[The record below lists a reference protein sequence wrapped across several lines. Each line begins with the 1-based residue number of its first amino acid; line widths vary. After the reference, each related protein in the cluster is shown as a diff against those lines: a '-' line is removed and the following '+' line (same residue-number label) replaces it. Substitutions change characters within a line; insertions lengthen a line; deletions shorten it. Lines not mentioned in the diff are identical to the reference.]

1 MSEMIPK
8 KLADMFYIWSDG
20 KTLSETAKEF
30 NMTKVEVFSAF
41 IDDIHKF
48 AKEIEKILYSLEEI
62 EK

>member
-1 MSEMIPK
+1 MIPK

-41 IDDIHKF
+41 IDDINRF
-48 AKEIEKILYSLEEI
+48 AKEIEKILEEI

>member
-1 MSEMIPK
+1 MIPK

-20 KTLSETAKEF
+20 KTLSETAEEF

-41 IDDIHKF
+41 IDDINRF
-48 AKEIEKILYSLEEI
+48 AKEIERILEEI